1 MRNKLLL
8 FIVVLLVALITA
20 IPALAGP
27 SASTGPNWGPFEPW
41 VSYKDTPSGLHIVKD
56 PLVVADSLDTP
67 APGPP
72 PASTSTP
79 TLSGWVIFVCS
90 DDVPPFKAPK
100 GFEYDI
106 VAKGLA
112 AHTAY
117 KARAYP
123 LPYSA
128 GEIGPG
134 PPSQDFGI
142 VDFYE
147 LGTIRT
153 DGEGEG
159 EIGGFIDLDEGIFSY
174 RVTVERDESVV
185 LTTLPAFT
193 YYDPLLDPPNFPPF
207 PLGSFLWFF
216 GDHVDGFVV
225 E

>member
-1 MRNKLLL
+1 
-8 FIVVLLVALITA
+8 
-20 IPALAGP
+20 
-27 SASTGPNWGPFEPW
+27 
-41 VSYKDTPSGLHIVKD
+41 
-56 PLVVADSLDTP
+56 
-67 APGPP
+67 
-72 PASTSTP
+72 
-79 TLSGWVIFVCS
+79 VIFVCT
-90 DDVPPFKAPK
+90 DVVPPFRAPK

-112 AHTAY
+112 PHTTY

-128 GEIGPG
+128 GETGPG

-147 LGTIRT
+147 LGTVRT

-159 EIGGFIDLDEGIFSY
+159 EVSGFIDLDQGIFSY